1 MKAFILASVAL
12 VMTFA
17 AVAVGG
23 VMIERTASGIIE
35 YSKEATDMLRDAG
48 ERRASLDKVKD
59 TLDGGTLVLTLG
71 VGHDEVALLRSYLS
85 DAYNQ
90 IEGDEGQYLAALEK
104 LITEAEKI
112 RMTGSFTLDGII

>member
-35 YSKEATDMLRDAG
+35 YSKEATDMSRDAG

>member
-23 VMIERTASGIIE
+23 GMIERTAYGIIE
-35 YSKEATDMLRDAG
+35 YSKEATDMSRDAG

-59 TLDGGTLVLTLG
+59 ALDGGTLVLTLG
-71 VGHDEVALLRSYLS
+71 VGHDEGALLRSYLS